1 MQLLA
6 LLAARVCNCAF
17 HLMQFAKHLKPS
29 GKLYMGEITV
39 LVLTPGC
46 TDSERL
52 DASARGSAMTGLMGS
67 ADPPCRGLSTHQ
79 VRIATLEAAHHAD
92 LG

>member
-6 LLAARVCNCAF
+6 LLAARACNCAF

-39 LVLTPGC
+39 LVLNPGC
-46 TDSERL
+46 TD
-52 DASARGSAMTGLMGS
+52 
-67 ADPPCRGLSTHQ
+67 
-79 VRIATLEAAHHAD
+79 
-92 LG
+92 

>member
-39 LVLTPGC
+39 LVLNPGC
-46 TDSERL
+46 TDWALLHKSDDGRTSPFPGQTYPATSVTGVPRAVNSL
-52 DASARGSAMTGLMGS
+52 RTATRTWTSAT
-67 ADPPCRGLSTHQ
+67 
-79 VRIATLEAAHHAD
+79 
-92 LG
+92 